1 MSEIEK
7 HRTETYSE
15 AKKSFLYKTFQKI
28 TFKARNEFFNLF
40 DIASIFAY
48 TLSFVAVM
56 IFVEYAIISPIERRL
71 NKWRT
76 T

>member
-1 MSEIEK
+1 MEK
-7 HRTETYSE
+7 ILRQRSIPMFAHESNDYLDV
-15 AKKSFLYKTFQKI
+15 FDGI
-28 TFKARNEFFNLF
+28 GFKLNEFFNLF

-56 IFVEYAIISPIERRL
+56 IFVEYAIVSPIERRL

-76 T
+76 V